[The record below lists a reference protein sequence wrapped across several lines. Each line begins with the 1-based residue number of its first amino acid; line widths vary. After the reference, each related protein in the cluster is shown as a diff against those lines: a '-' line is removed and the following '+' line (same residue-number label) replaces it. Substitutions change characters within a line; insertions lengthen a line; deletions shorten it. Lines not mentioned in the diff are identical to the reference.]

1 MYENQLLSVALSI
14 TVLKRLFIAGIDD
27 PYVRQNKPGM
37 YSSIKASQIRRLE
50 FDLIFIAVFQIMGP
64 FKEGQ

>member
-37 YSSIKASQIRRLE
+37 YSSIKA
-50 FDLIFIAVFQIMGP
+50 IFIAVFQIMGP